1 MATLL
6 SRLRELFCGRHAEAE
21 LAEELE
27 THRTMLEADAMRR
40 GASPEDARRQ
50 AQIRLGGDTQIR
62 EAWRNE
68 RRFAFMDSVRQ
79 DFRYGVRSFAKNPVF
94 TLVAILTLALGIG
107 ATGAV
112 FSIVNAVLLKPL
124 SYGHPERLVLV
135 WQSWL
140 NGAIRN
146 PPPAVFLAWREH
158 AQSFEQVSA
167 VANRSMDLRGS
178 PPARLRAAEAT
189 ANFFNAVDVQPA
201 LGRAFTEE
209 EARQGAHLAVL
220 SHTTWKN
227 HFASDP
233 NILGKSIVLSGEP
246 WTVIGVMPPTFSF
259 MRAHDLWVPMDLRPG
274 KSEGHTSL
282 LVVGRLRNQTTTA
295 QATAELSSLQAAQAA
310 ESSNGCPK
318 CKAFVMP
325 LRNFLLG
332 DNARRMLS
340 IWLGA
345 VAIVL
350 LVACTNVA
358 NLLLVRGANR
368 RKEIA
373 MRMALG
379 AAHGR
384 VVRQLIVETMVLAIG
399 GACAGI
405 GLAYLMIR
413 YFAGLSMFQ
422 APGAPP
428 VALDWRVVAF
438 ICVVA
443 LVTAVLS
450 GIAPAFKAARVS
462 LVEIMKATS
471 AAAVGQ
477 PHRERLR
484 SALVV
489 AEISI
494 SVVLLAGA
502 GLLVRSFRNIVHV
515 DPGFDPAGLLT
526 MEVSRAGDPTPEQ
539 ERNFYDAVLERV
551 RALPG
556 VKSGDVCTTLP
567 IMGWNYGAA
576 YRTES
581 QPASAIQR
589 QFANLQVISDGYF
602 RTLGLKIA
610 RGRAFNESDS
620 GTSTPTVII
629 NEHLAARVFGGE
641 DPIGKT
647 MIIAFGAKDG
657 TARQVVGIAA
667 DVKDEALNVPASDN
681 VYLPFEQVP
690 VPFEYL
696 VVRATADTEA
706 LTSELRSAIASVD
719 KDQPIED
726 IATME
731 ARLNESLSSQ
741 RFAVELLGGFAVL
754 ALALCVIGIYGVA
767 AYNSAQRTAE
777 FGLRMALGAPRSSV
791 LRLVVAGSVR
801 AATIGCVIGL
811 GVAIGVSRVM
821 TSLLFGVSTRD
832 PLTFAAAVLLILMT
846 AVLAALLPAMRATRI
861 EPMTAL
867 RYE

>member
-6 SRLRELFCGRHAEAE
+6 SRLRDLVAGRHPEAE

-27 THRTMLEADAMRR
+27 THRALLEEEAVRR
-40 GASPEDARRQ
+40 GVPSEEARRH

-62 EAWRNE
+62 EAWRDE
-68 RRFAFMDSVRQ
+68 RRFAFTDSVRQ
-79 DFRYGVRSFAKNPVF
+79 DFRYGVRSFAKSPVF
-94 TLVAILTLALGIG
+94 TLVAIITLALGIG

-124 SYGHPERLVLV
+124 SYGHPERLTLI

-140 NGAIRN
+140 NGAMRN
-146 PPPAVFLAWREH
+146 PPAAVFLAWREH
-158 AQSFEQVSA
+158 AQSFEHVSA
-167 VANRSMDLRGS
+167 VANRSMDLRGN

-189 ANFFNAVDVQPA
+189 SNFFSAVDVRPE
-201 LGRAFTEE
+201 LGRTFSED
-209 EARQGAHLAVL
+209 EARAGAHVAVL

-227 HFASDP
+227 HFAADA
-233 NILGKSIVLSGEP
+233 NILGKTVFLSGEA
-246 WTVIGVMPPTFSF
+246 WTVIGVMPQSFSF
-259 MRAHDLWVPMDLRPG
+259 MRNHDLWVPMDLRPG
-274 KSEGHTSL
+274 KTSGHTSM
-282 LVVGRLRNQTTTA
+282 LVVGQMREGTTVA
-295 QATAELSSLQAAQAA
+295 QATAELSALQAQQLR
-310 ESSNGCPK
+310 ETSDSCPK
-318 CKAFVMP
+318 CKALVMP

-332 DNARRMLS
+332 DNAKRMLS

-373 MRMALG
+373 MRMSLG
-379 AAHGR
+379 AARGR
-384 VVRQLIVETMVLAIG
+384 VVRQLLVETLVLALG
-399 GACAGI
+399 GAGAGTGI
-405 GLAYLMIR
+405 AYLMIR

-422 APGAPP
+422 SPGAPA
-428 VALDWRVVAF
+428 VALDWRVVGF
-438 ICVVA
+438 ICGIA
-443 LVTAVLS
+443 LATAVIS
-450 GIAPAFKAARVS
+450 GVVPAYKAARVS

-471 AAAVGQ
+471 ATNVGA
-477 PHRERLR
+477 HHERLR
-484 SALVV
+484 GALVV

-502 GLLVRSFRNIVHV
+502 GLLVRSFLNIVRV

-526 MEVSRAGDPTPEQ
+526 MEISRAGNPTPEQ
-539 ERNFYDAVLERV
+539 ERGFYNGVLERV
-551 RALPG
+551 RAMPG
-556 VKSGDVCTTLP
+556 VKSADVCTTLP

-589 QFANLQVISDGYF
+589 QFANLQVISDGFF
-602 RTLGLKIA
+602 RTMGLKIA
-610 RGRAFNESDS
+610 RGRGFQASDS
-620 GTSTPTVII
+620 ATSTPVVII
-629 NEHLAARVFGGE
+629 NQHLAKRLFDGE
-641 DPIGKT
+641 EPIGKT
-647 MIIAFGAKDG
+647 LVVAFGSANG
-657 TARQVVGIAA
+657 GARQVVGVAA
-667 DVKDEALNVPASDN
+667 DVKDEALNEPASDD

-696 VVRATADTEA
+696 VVRANGDTSAMVSALRTAVA
-706 LTSELRSAIASVD
+706 AID
-719 KDQPIED
+719 KDQPLED

-731 ARLNESLSSQ
+731 ARLDESLSSQ
-741 RFAVELLGGFAVL
+741 RFAAELLGGFALV
-754 ALALCVIGIYGVA
+754 ALVLCVIGIYGVA

-777 FGLRMALGAPRSSV
+777 FGLRMALGARRSSV
-791 LRLVVAGSVR
+791 LRIVVAGSLR
-801 AATIGCVIGL
+801 AA
-811 GVAIGVSRVM
+811 AIAVSRVM
-821 TSLLFGVSTRD
+821 TKLLFGVSARD
-832 PLTFAAAVLLILMT
+832 PLTFVAAVLLILLT
-846 AVLAALLPAMRATRI
+846 AVLAALLPAIRATMI